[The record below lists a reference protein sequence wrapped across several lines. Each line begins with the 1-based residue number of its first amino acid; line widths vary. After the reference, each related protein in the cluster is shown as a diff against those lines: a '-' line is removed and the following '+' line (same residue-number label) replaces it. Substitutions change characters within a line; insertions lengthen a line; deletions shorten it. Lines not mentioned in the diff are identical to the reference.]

1 MAYKNILVVGGGA
14 IGGITAAVLTQEG
27 ENVVVLDIDKE
38 HVQMMK
44 KGLEITGF
52 RELTIPVKAMLPS
65 EFAVKD
71 FAGWADIVLLAVKGL
86 HTEKALT
93 SILPSVSKAAAVVD

>member
-27 ENVVVLDIDKE
+27 ENVVVLDVDKE

-52 RELTIPVKAMLPS
+52 RGLTIPVKAMLPVS
-65 EFAVKD
+65 YTHLTLPTKR
-71 FAGWADIVLLAVKGL
+71 IV
-86 HTEKALT
+86 
-93 SILPSVSKAAAVVD
+93 